1 MKKSRLIPQAKYWDE
16 DLSEPTEE
24 QRYYPRLIRVN
35 EINDVWMEIPRYE
48 NHGWG
53 GLWFFAII
61 SLIPLC
67 NFFAMTISLG
77 FIYDLF
83 GNLIYFFIC
92 ISFPLFCFRTLLFV
106 PRGAPVRF
114 NRKRQK
120 VYVYE
125 HQRSFWPW
133 KRWPTTIKVFNWA
146 DIRGER
152 IFMAGRAD
160 YGHRLYCA
168 VCKPGTDEVVDR
180 FILSWTVGDIK
191 MIYGLWSH
199 CCQYMQGKAVSDKPL
214 KTEIPLSWTPFK
226 NIHWPEEIDRES
238 TTAAS

>member
-77 FIYDLF
+77 FIYD
-83 GNLIYFFIC
+83 
-92 ISFPLFCFRTLLFV
+92 
-106 PRGAPVRF
+106 
-114 NRKRQK
+114 
-120 VYVYE
+120 
-125 HQRSFWPW
+125 
-133 KRWPTTIKVFNWA
+133 
-146 DIRGER
+146 
-152 IFMAGRAD
+152 
-160 YGHRLYCA
+160 
-168 VCKPGTDEVVDR
+168 
-180 FILSWTVGDIK
+180 
-191 MIYGLWSH
+191 
-199 CCQYMQGKAVSDKPL
+199 
-214 KTEIPLSWTPFK
+214 
-226 NIHWPEEIDRES
+226 
-238 TTAAS
+238 